1 MGEMHFRWHLTCNQ
15 VYRDS
20 NDKKE
25 NARFITYIL
34 FTDLQSTVPEE
45 SHGFTSSQR

>member
-15 VYRDS
+15 VYRDC

-25 NARFITYIL
+25 NAKFQL
-34 FTDLQSTVPEE
+34 EVCENNKPL
-45 SHGFTSSQR
+45 